1 MPTLAAK
8 LAEEAPGDLDCCYI
22 TNSGSEANEMA
33 VMTARAD
40 TQEPMVVSLQHGYHG
55 GTSTPLSLCGHSNW
69 KFRSQPQAAVTHARA
84 PYCYRCPFG
93 RERGSC
99 DLECVDDVR
108 MTIETTTSGTI
119 AAMIVEP
126 VLGVG
131 GFIEP
136 PLDYHK
142 EVYKIV
148 KEHGGL
154 YISDEVQTGAG
165 RTGKHFFAIEES
177 GVVPDIISFAKGI
190 GNGAPVGGVIT
201 RKDIAQ
207 SLKGKLHFNTFGG
220 DPYQSM
226 QAAEVIDIIN
236 QEGLI
241 SNADVM
247 GNTLRQGF
255 AELKKDYPIIGDIRG
270 RGLLLG
276 LELVKDPVTKEIA
289 PAETARFMELCK
301 EEGVLIGKGSLFGN
315 VIRIAPS
322 LAITEDECEQ
332 LLRSCQRAFAQL

>member
-1 MPTLAAK
+1 
-8 LAEEAPGDLDCCYI
+8 
-22 TNSGSEANEMA
+22 
-33 VMTARAD
+33 
-40 TQEPMVVSLQHGYHG
+40 
-55 GTSTPLSLCGHSNW
+55 
-69 KFRSQPQAAVTHARA
+69 
-84 PYCYRCPFG
+84 
-93 RERGSC
+93 
-99 DLECVDDVR
+99 
-108 MTIETTTSGTI
+108 
-119 AAMIVEP
+119 
-126 VLGVG
+126 
-131 GFIEP
+131 
-136 PLDYHK
+136 
-142 EVYKIV
+142 
-148 KEHGGL
+148 
-154 YISDEVQTGAG
+154 
-165 RTGKHFFAIEES
+165 
-177 GVVPDIISFAKGI
+177 
-190 GNGAPVGGVIT
+190 
-201 RKDIAQ
+201 
-207 SLKGKLHFNTFGG
+207 
-220 DPYQSM
+220 M

>member
-1 MPTLAAK
+1 
-8 LAEEAPGDLDCCYI
+8 
-22 TNSGSEANEMA
+22 
-33 VMTARAD
+33 
-40 TQEPMVVSLQHGYHG
+40 
-55 GTSTPLSLCGHSNW
+55 
-69 KFRSQPQAAVTHARA
+69 
-84 PYCYRCPFG
+84 
-93 RERGSC
+93 
-99 DLECVDDVR
+99 
-108 MTIETTTSGTI
+108 MTIQTTTSGTI

-332 LLRSCQRAFAQL
+332 LLRGCQRAFAQL